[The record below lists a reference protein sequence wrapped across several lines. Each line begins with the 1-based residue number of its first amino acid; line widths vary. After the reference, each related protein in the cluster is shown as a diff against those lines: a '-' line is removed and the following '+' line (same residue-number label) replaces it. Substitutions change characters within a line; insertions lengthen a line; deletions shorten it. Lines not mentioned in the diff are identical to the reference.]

1 MAASFRGRNTA
12 KSSDELKK
20 ARETRATEALA
31 MKDEQLRIL
40 SEQNGKLL
48 VSLDKVEEEANTI
61 QMEKLAVEQ
70 ENRTLRDNNFE
81 LQSKARAA
89 ETSAKRMQ
97 AEVAD
102 KEKQLRIMTDQNSEL
117 LRLLES
123 EEGLSA
129 QLQNEVAELRAE
141 LDELRQKHGAL
152 LTTAKTHE
160 EMSTKA
166 AREGQLRAE
175 EIRLLR
181 TETEQLKQ
189 QNAELKMKTQVE
201 VEALQEQLRVRK
213 EKQYQL
219 LEKLQAQ
226 EEAKRQ
232 AEDQVTGMEEQLRGL
247 HAKNVDLET
256 QLQLEIRIK
265 QNLEE
270 SNKDLL
276 LTNGNLQS
284 HNSDL
289 QIKIE
294 KSERERLRMEA
305 EARDSGDQLREM
317 AEKVFQLLE
326 RLKLAEL
333 GKTKAMEALKKKEQD
348 MVALQKKNARLI
360 KESTEEGRAR
370 VKAELDVKVLQDQ
383 VRTHKKQNAQLAQ
396 KSKEEAAE
404 KVKAMEDVAQM
415 IEKVRATESRLS
427 FLLNK
432 VQTDEETRV
441 VLTEDRKKLEA
452 QVMTLSDKAEELHH
466 KLAETSESNRMIT
479 QAMRLKQEELN
490 TITIKYEAL
499 MKEQETRDANE
510 DPSGGGGGSFNMSG
524 AKPGGPDDI
533 ENVRLNEGRGRFYVE
548 AKTVGGGSL
557 LLLRGR
563 KPLYRDW
570 IDRHGANE
578 FLKRA
583 QKTTRFRDL
592 SVEKLAQMY
601 GLLMVEEE
609 EKTRLLDE
617 LQGRDRQI
625 EHLQKKLT
633 YVQDGLATE
642 EDAKRRMLLRYIHAV
657 KEHAMV
663 STDGVG
669 GVLQLP
675 ESNISDEEVHALS
688 ALLRNNLSI
697 DEINL
702 RGNNITDDGA
712 RALAAVLSGKS
723 SLKLVD
729 LRGNKIGKSTIRVL
743 AEALERSERVRH
755 VYVHGGGKI
764 EALGTGKWANP
775 RGGGAD
781 NTGGTGFVG
790 GQDPKMMVTVETV
803 CVVDVR
809 DNEPEPATA
818 VQQSS
823 SMASTAFHSSA
834 SEGQLPG
841 GGNGSS
847 SYTPAAQLQSLAPPR
862 SAGRGAAGG
871 RPAGVPQASSTSPEK
886 TRKKKSKKHI
896 QSLRSLNRES
906 DAGEE
911 SDTDRRKSQ
920 PRKKREDYETAVK
933 EAAWVGR
940 AGGMDSFGMSLDE
953 EGMRRRKHGELP
965 PLSADGAEGSV
976 AFDGSP
982 QNRIKSAPNTAN
994 RAVSPSFR
1002 GPGAGASSDEEI
1014 DANDPN
1020 QIVKAALRKAN
1031 GGKKRK
1037 PSKTSNVE
1045 NKLYLSPFA
1054 KPVLAKTD
1062 GNQKH

>member
-1 MAASFRGRNTA
+1 MDAENDAFDGDIASQGESMAASFRGRNTA
-12 KSSDELKK
+12 KSADELKK
-20 ARETRATEALA
+20 ARETRASEALA

-97 AEVAD
+97 TEVAD

-123 EEGLSA
+123 EEGLTA

-256 QLQLEIRIK
+256 QLQLETRVK

-270 SNKDLL
+270 SNKDLQ

-289 QIKIE
+289 QVKIE
-294 KSERERLRMEA
+294 RSEKERLRMEA

-333 GKTKAMEALKKKEQD
+333 GKTKSMEALKKKEQD
-348 MVALQKKNARLI
+348 MISLQKKNARLI

-383 VRTHKKQNAQLAQ
+383 VRVHKKQNAQLAQ
-396 KSKEEAAE
+396 KAKEEAQE
-404 KVKAMEDVAQM
+404 KVRAKEDVEQM
-415 IEKVRATESRLS
+415 VEKVRATESRLS

-432 VQTDEETRV
+432 VQVDEETRV
-441 VLTEDRKKLEA
+441 VLAEDRKKLEA

-490 TITIKYEAL
+490 TISIKYEAL
-499 MKEQETRDANE
+499 CKEQELRDANE
-510 DPSGGGGGSFNMSG
+510 ENGPGGSRSLAG
-524 AKPGGPDDI
+524 AKPGAPDDI

-563 KPLYRDW
+563 KPLYREW
-570 IDRHGANE
+570 IDRQGGND
-578 FLKRA
+578 FLKKA

-592 SVEKLAQMY
+592 AVEKLGSLY

-609 EKTRLLDE
+609 EKNRLLDE
-617 LQGRDRQI
+617 LHGRDRQI
-625 EHLQKKLT
+625 DHLQKKLT
-633 YVQDGLATE
+633 YVQDSLATE

-657 KEHAMV
+657 KEHATT

-688 ALLRNNLSI
+688 ALLRNNVCI
-697 DEINL
+697 DEVNL

-712 RALAAVLSGKS
+712 RALAAVLSGRS
-723 SLKLVD
+723 GLKLVD

-755 VYVHGGGKI
+755 VYVHAGGKI
-764 EALGTGKWANP
+764 EALGTGKWAK
-775 RGGGAD
+775 GGED
-781 NTGGTGFVG
+781 TGMVS
-790 GQDPKMMVTVETV
+790 GQDPRMMVTVETI

-809 DNEPEPATA
+809 ENEAEPATNH
-818 VQQSS
+818 SH
-823 SMASTAFHSSA
+823 SMISTAFNSSA
-834 SEGQLPG
+834 SEGG
-841 GGNGSS
+841 IGNGSS
-847 SYTPAAQLQSLAPPR
+847 NYTPASQLQQIAPPR
-862 SAGRGAAGG
+862 SANGQ
-871 RPAGVPQASSTSPEK
+871 RPHASTISPERG
-886 TRKKKSKKHI
+886 RKKKTKKSALM
-896 QSLRSLNRES
+896 QSDPGNGNES
-906 DAGEE
+906 DVDRSRQRLPGKKSKEDPLVHVREAG
-911 SDTDRRKSQ
+911 
-920 PRKKREDYETAVK
+920 
-933 EAAWVGR
+933 WVGR
-940 AGGMDSFGMSLDE
+940 MEGMDQTEADGDTRM
-953 EGMRRRKHGELP
+953 GARRNKQLP
-965 PLSADGAEGSV
+965 PLTADVQDEYN
-976 AFDGSP
+976 SP
-982 QNRIKSAPNTAN
+982 DRVKSAPNT
-994 RAVSPSFR
+994 VTSPGFR
-1002 GPGAGASSDEEI
+1002 HNGGASSDEEL
-1014 DANDPN
+1014 DMNSTDK
-1020 QIVKAALRKAN
+1020 IVRRAIMKAS
-1031 GGKKRK
+1031 GKKPK
-1037 PSKTSNVE
+1037 MHKTSHVE
-1045 NKLYLSPFA
+1045 SKLYQRYANRF
-1054 KPVLAKTD
+1054 
-1062 GNQKH
+1062 

>member
-1 MAASFRGRNTA
+1 MDAENDAFDGDIASQGESMAASFRGRNTA
-12 KSSDELKK
+12 KSADELKK
-20 ARETRATEALA
+20 ARETRASEALA

-40 SEQNGKLL
+40 SDQNGKLL

-97 AEVAD
+97 TEVAD

-123 EEGLSA
+123 EEGLTA

-256 QLQLEIRIK
+256 QLQLETRIK

-270 SNKDLL
+270 SNKDLQL
-276 LTNGNLQS
+276 NNGNLQS

-289 QIKIE
+289 QVKIE
-294 KSERERLRMEA
+294 RSEKERLRMEA

-333 GKTKAMEALKKKEQD
+333 GKTKSMEALKKKEQD

-383 VRTHKKQNAQLAQ
+383 VRVHKKQNAQLAQ
-396 KSKEEAAE
+396 KAKEEAQE
-404 KVKAMEDVAQM
+404 KVKAKEDVEQM
-415 IEKVRATESRLS
+415 VEKVRATESRLS

-432 VQTDEETRV
+432 VQVDEETRV
-441 VLTEDRKKLEA
+441 VLAEDRKKLEA

-479 QAMRLKQEELN
+479 QAMRIKQEELN
-490 TITIKYEAL
+490 TISIKYEAL
-499 MKEQETRDANE
+499 CKEQEIRDANE
-510 DPSGGGGGSFNMSG
+510 ENGPGGSGCLAG
-524 AKPGGPDDI
+524 AKPGAPDDI

-563 KPLYRDW
+563 KPLYREW
-570 IDRHGANE
+570 IDRQGGND
-578 FLKRA
+578 FLKKA

-592 SVEKLAQMY
+592 AVEKLGAMY

-609 EKTRLLDE
+609 EKNRLLDE

-625 EHLQKKLT
+625 DHLQKKLT
-633 YVQDGLATE
+633 YIQDSLATE

-657 KEHAMV
+657 KEHAM
-663 STDGVG
+663 TTNDGVG

-688 ALLRNNLSI
+688 ALLRNNVCI

-712 RALAAVLSGKS
+712 RALAAVLSGRS
-723 SLKLVD
+723 GLKLVD

-755 VYVHGGGKI
+755 VYVHAGGKI
-764 EALGTGKWANP
+764 EALGTGKWAK
-775 RGGGAD
+775 GGD
-781 NTGGTGFVG
+781 DTGMVSG

-809 DNEPEPATA
+809 ENEAEPATN
-818 VQQSS
+818 QSQS
-823 SMASTAFHSSA
+823 VISTAFNSSA
-834 SEGQLPG
+834 SEGG
-841 GGNGSS
+841 IGNGSS
-847 SYTPAAQLQSLAPPR
+847 TYTPATQLQQIAPPR
-862 SAGRGAAGG
+862 SASGQ
-871 RPAGVPQASSTSPEK
+871 RPHASTVSPER
-886 TRKKKSKKHI
+886 RKKKSKK
-896 QSLRSLNRES
+896 NAMRES
-906 DAGEE
+906 D
-911 SDTDRRKSQ
+911 
-920 PRKKREDYETAVK
+920 
-933 EAAWVGR
+933 
-940 AGGMDSFGMSLDE
+940 
-953 EGMRRRKHGELP
+953 
-965 PLSADGAEGSV
+965 
-976 AFDGSP
+976 
-982 QNRIKSAPNTAN
+982 
-994 RAVSPSFR
+994 
-1002 GPGAGASSDEEI
+1002 PGAGNESDVDQSRQKLPGKVVPNVQLITIVRLVLNILYICRRNVRTLSS
-1014 DANDPN
+1014 
-1020 QIVKAALRKAN
+1020 V
-1031 GGKKRK
+1031 
-1037 PSKTSNVE
+1037 
-1045 NKLYLSPFA
+1045 
-1054 KPVLAKTD
+1054 
-1062 GNQKH
+1062 